1 MDPEK
6 ENLVT
11 PEEQKADQEALAEAK
26 AEEIRAKVVADLGLT
41 DDENSKELIDKL
53 VGRELDH
60 RKKLS
65 GAIKQKIDWREK
77 AKVTKPASAGEQKT
91 LDPEEIRK
99 HTEATV
105 TERLEQRDLDEME
118 YPDDIKAEIKKIAK
132 AQGVS
137 VRKAEKD
144 PYISFLVG
152 QAQAA
157 GRIDEA
163 AVPHTQRST
172 TTKTEK
178 VPTFD
183 MATEEGRKA
192 YDAWKASK
200 KK

>member
-1 MDPEK
+1 MDEKDIVLSDEAIAEQEK
-6 ENLVT
+6 E
-11 PEEQKADQEALAEAK
+11 AEADSGK
-26 AEEIRAKVVADLGLT
+26 LRAKVVAELGLT
-41 DDENSKELIDKL
+41 EDDTNKEFIDKL
-53 VGRELDH
+53 VERESNL
-60 RKKLS
+60 RKGFGKLL
-65 GAIKQKIDWREK
+65 GDYKTLKTK
-77 AKVTKPASAGEQKT
+77 AKPAQQSQQQQQQTPQLDAEKIREQ
-91 LDPEEIRK
+91 
-99 HTEATV
+99 TEATV

-192 YDAWKASK
+192 YDTWKASK